1 MSLIEKIKLLFKIK
15 DPALKLIDG
24 VKQFKSGYKTVT
36 FWATLLSGVLTLI
49 GALKGFIP
57 PEAALVVTAVLTAVY
72 NFIRGFEKMDQNA
85 LRPVIQSTEFW
96 VGVLGMIS
104 TAIMNIQT
112 GGVNPAWLVSVQSAI
127 AAAIAGAQA
136 LGNQMPKDQPTQ

>member
-36 FWATLLSGVLTLI
+36 FWMTLLSGVLTLV

-57 PEAALVVTAVLTAVY
+57 PEAALVVTVVLTAFY

-85 LRPVIQSTEFW
+85 LRPMIRSTEFW
-96 VGVLGMIS
+96 AGVLGLVS
-104 TAIMNIQT
+104 TAIVNIQT
-112 GGVNPAWLVSVQSAI
+112 GGVNPAWLVSMQSAI
-127 AAAIAGAQA
+127 AAAMAGAQA
-136 LGNQMPKDQPTQ
+136 LGNQMPKDQSTS